1 MLVPPGHC
9 WYLDAIGV
17 DPSQQRSGLGTA
29 LLRWMLAR
37 VDSDGLPAFLDTS
50 APDNLGYYERFGFE
64 VTVEATL
71 PNGISL
77 WGMTRQPHPGIAQ

>member
-1 MLVPPGHC
+1 MD
-9 WYLDAIGV
+9 YL
-17 DPSQQRSGLGTA
+17 PS
-29 LLRWMLAR
+29 
-37 VDSDGLPAFLDTS
+37 FDTS

-77 WGMTRQPHPGIAQ
+77 WGHDEAAASRDSSMIRFRLELD